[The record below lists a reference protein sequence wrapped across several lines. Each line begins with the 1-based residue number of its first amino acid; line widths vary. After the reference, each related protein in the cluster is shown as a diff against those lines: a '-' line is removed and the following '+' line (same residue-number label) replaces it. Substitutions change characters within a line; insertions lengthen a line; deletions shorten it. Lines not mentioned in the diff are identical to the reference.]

1 MTTQTQIVHEA
12 EVHRQ
17 HVRLRIPIA
26 VEIDGTR
33 YAVDDWS
40 MGGVGVASLITSRQ
54 PGERFPARLIFPLED
69 FEIALRLDCQMV
81 YVEPDLPRSLT
92 YAILRPWRPVN
103 DTIDYNEGLLLD
115 SLAQSIINRR
125 LESRARAGGSY
136 LYAQANQED
145 VSRTADGTLPHI
157 SGL

>member
-1 MTTQTQIVHEA
+1 MQTQIVHEA

-26 VEIDGTR
+26 IEIDGTR
-33 YAVDDWS
+33 YVVDDWS

-81 YVEPDLPRSLT
+81 YVEPDLPRYGCRFLALSQSEV
-92 YAILRPWRPVN
+92 RPP
-103 DTIDYNEGLLLD
+103 Y
-115 SLAQSIINRR
+115 SS
-125 LESRARAGGSY
+125 
-136 LYAQANQED
+136 
-145 VSRTADGTLPHI
+145 
-157 SGL
+157 